1 MIFLAAAQEAKE
13 QRVRQRKI
21 ITENRASTINKRE
34 TSFEGLAAQFEAGED
49 GLYGLMNED
58 KNIILSPKKMITKKD
73 VELIPELRQVRE
85 AIAIWE
91 NIAKTSSGHE
101 AYVAKSAAI
110 DLRKDQYVIKE
121 SFYYPTTLIPSM
133 KTSFPPKMEETIKVD
148 PNDFH
153 CSSSGVSLI
162 NPDVICAILCNYS
175 KLKHAAE
182 GKFEHDLW
190 ALMLDFDPLVE
201 RALRPFPLY
210 EKIVEYKIDNL
221 PNAEIQ

>member
-34 TSFEGLAAQFEAGED
+34 TSFEGLAAQFESGED
-49 GLYGLMNED
+49 GVYGLMNED

-73 VELIPELRQVRE
+73 VEIIPELRQVRE

-91 NIAKTSSGHE
+91 NIAKTSSGRD
-101 AYVAKSAAI
+101 AYIAKAAAI
-110 DLRKDQYVIKE
+110 ELRKDQYVIKD
-121 SFYYPTTLIPSM
+121 SFYYPVTLVPSM
-133 KTSFPPKMEETIKVD
+133 KTNFPTRLDGNITVD
-148 PNDFH
+148 PDDFH
-153 CSSSGVSLI
+153 CSSSGVTLI

-182 GKFEHDLW
+182 GKFERDLW

-201 RALRPFPLY
+201 RALKPFPLY

-221 PNAEIQ
+221 PNIEIQ